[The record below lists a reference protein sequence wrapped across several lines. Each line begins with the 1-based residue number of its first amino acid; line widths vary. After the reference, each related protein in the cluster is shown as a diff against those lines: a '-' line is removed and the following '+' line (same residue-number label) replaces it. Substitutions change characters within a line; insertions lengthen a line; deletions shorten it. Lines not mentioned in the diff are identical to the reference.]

1 MSGERRCRRFSC
13 LPSQREGWKRG
24 ARKAR
29 GEQNVRQDQ
38 KSERSG
44 WAGRRRS
51 MLDGVCVGVQGRL
64 TSGLHYR
71 RKAQWGSADLSSK
84 YKGVVVAPARE
95 QVIQNKWRYSRV

>member
-1 MSGERRCRRFSC
+1 MSGERRCRRFSR

-44 WAGRRRS
+44 WAWEKAKHVGWS
-51 MLDGVCVGVQGRL
+51 VC
-64 TSGLHYR
+64 
-71 RKAQWGSADLSSK
+71 GSAGATDQWVTLQKKSTV
-84 YKGVVVAPARE
+84 GIR
-95 QVIQNKWRYSRV
+95 